1 MTSSGR
7 TSQRV
12 AGEEERR
19 SAIVVTGQAILPESA
34 PTLMR
39 VTEGAEEAEG
49 AGRVSQCAIAATGLV
64 TLRGSAQRVMVAETL
79 EGQFAT
85 DVTGLAT
92 LPGSALRVM
101 VDVMLDA
108 VAMEEVDVV
117 IWDEVAAVDMEIQGV
132 SEVDV
137 ILAAEVVDPSA
148 TSATGLVTLPESA
161 GRKRTAATSA
171 TALGTL
177 RGTAARM
184 RTPATTAMR
193 WVTL

>member
-1 MTSSGR
+1 ME
-7 TSQRV
+7 V
-12 AGEEERR
+12 
-19 SAIVVTGQAILPESA
+19 
-34 PTLMR
+34 
-39 VTEGAEEAEG
+39 
-49 AGRVSQCAIAATGLV
+49 
-64 TLRGSAQRVMVAETL
+64 ETL

-101 VDVMLDA
+101 VD
-108 VAMEEVDVV
+108 EVL
-117 IWDEVAAVDMEIQGV
+117 AADMEGV
-132 SEVDV
+132 SEVDA

-148 TSATGLVTLPESA
+148 TSATGLVTLLGSA

-193 WVTL
+193 WVTS

>member
-39 VTEGAEEAEG
+39 VTEGAVEAEG

-101 VDVMLDA
+101 VDVMLVA
-108 VAMEEVDVV
+108 VAMEEVDVA
-117 IWDEVAAVDMEIQGV
+117 IWDEVVAADMEIQGV
-132 SEVDV
+132 SEVDA
-137 ILAAEVVDPSA
+137 ILAAVVVDPSA
-148 TSATGLVTLPESA
+148 TSATGLVTLLESA

-193 WVTL
+193 WVTS

>member
-12 AGEEERR
+12 AGEVERR

-101 VDVMLDA
+101 VDVMLVA
-108 VAMEEVDVV
+108 VAMEEVDVA
-117 IWDEVAAVDMEIQGV
+117 IWDEVVAADMEIQGV
-132 SEVDV
+132 SEVDA

-148 TSATGLVTLPESA
+148 TSATGLVTLLESA